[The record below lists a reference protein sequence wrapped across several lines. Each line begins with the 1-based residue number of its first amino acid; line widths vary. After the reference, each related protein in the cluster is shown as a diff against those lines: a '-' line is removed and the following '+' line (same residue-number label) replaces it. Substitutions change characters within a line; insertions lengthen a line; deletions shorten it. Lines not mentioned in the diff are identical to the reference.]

1 MNKIF
6 FQANIEK
13 ENLAK
18 FQKQEDLPGEI
29 NLPFLAFSKR
39 WNKNIE
45 NSKFKFD
52 FSIDDLLQ
60 PEKTPFL
67 LNHSG
72 SKIKNTYLYNKKIE
86 AKEDKEGSY
95 KVVTGTLFSSNPD
108 FIEKLKDDYFSGFSI
123 EVEALTNDDIFLN
136 ENNVVFIRKAQMTA
150 VAALTEEEPAVASA
164 GIIGN
169 INFSKNADFGYE
181 DIPSKVFFNNLNNNL
196 MDDKQFNQLL
206 EAVNKQVET
215 SVEAK
220 FTALQEAQKENQT
233 VKFSLEKDT
242 TPEKAFEVLQAQF
255 STLSDYEL
263 VKKEDGKDEPDPK
276 DEAKF
281 AKYQEALTKAS
292 KGAKKE
298 KVAKFEE
305 EDKPKAK
312 AFIFSTINPNN

>member
-1 MNKIF
+1 MLSAVHF
-6 FQANIEK
+6 E
-13 ENLAK
+13 
-18 FQKQEDLPGEI
+18 
-29 NLPFLAFSKR
+29 FL
-39 WNKNIE
+39 
-45 NSKFKFD
+45 
-52 FSIDDLLQ
+52 
-60 PEKTPFL
+60 T
-67 LNHSG
+67 
-72 SKIKNTYLYNKKIE
+72 
-86 AKEDKEGSY
+86 
-95 KVVTGTLFSSNPD
+95 
-108 FIEKLKDDYFSGFSI
+108 
-123 EVEALTNDDIFLN
+123 
-136 ENNVVFIRKAQMTA
+136 
-150 VAALTEEEPAVASA
+150 
-164 GIIGN
+164 IIGN

-220 FTALQEAQKENQT
+220 FTALQEAQKEAQT

-242 TPEKAFEVLQAQF
+242 TPEKAFEALQAKF

-263 VKKEDGKDEPDPK
+263 VKKEDGEDEPDPK